1 MYFYKGM
8 GTGMMEEFVTSS
20 VETGKCQCLEDG
32 VEQPNILHGKDIGS
46 SD

>member
-1 MYFYKGM
+1 MDSTKAWVQ
-8 GTGMMEEFVTSS
+8 TGMEEFATSS

-32 VEQPNILHGKDIGS
+32 VEPPDILHGEDKGS